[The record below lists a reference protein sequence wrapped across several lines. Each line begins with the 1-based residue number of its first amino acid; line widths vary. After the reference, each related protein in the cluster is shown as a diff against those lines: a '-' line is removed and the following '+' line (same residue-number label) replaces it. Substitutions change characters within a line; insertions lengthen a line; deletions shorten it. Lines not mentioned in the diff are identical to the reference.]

1 MLLWWTRWTQG
12 AMEQDHGWLAQLQV
26 RVQSLLLLAVALL
39 RILSPIYITL
49 RPREAIFL
57 LDDQLLTFYIPAP
70 PPCLRFS
77 SLACSTEALH
87 SLTSPTLTD
96 SLQPLISTPHYQHLS

>member
-1 MLLWWTRWTQG
+1 
-12 AMEQDHGWLAQLQV
+12 MEQDHGWLAQLQV
-26 RVQSLLLLAVALL
+26 RVQSLLLSAVALL
-39 RILSPIYITL
+39 GILSPIYITLATL

-70 PPCLRFS
+70 PPCLRSS

-96 SLQPLISTPHYQHLS
+96 SLQPLISLSTPHYQHLS

>member
-1 MLLWWTRWTQG
+1 
-12 AMEQDHGWLAQLQV
+12 MEQDHGWLAQLQV
-26 RVQSLLLLAVALL
+26 RVQSLLLSAVALL
-39 RILSPIYITL
+39 GILSPIYITLATL

-96 SLQPLISTPHYQHLS
+96 SLQPLISLSTPHYQHLS